1 MSITYTSAKAASL
14 LYLSQLGLLPPSDLP
29 PPDLRA
35 ALRAMYT
42 EQAAAVRAD
51 LPAAYH
57 STFDDRCN
65 QSSFLTVC
73 PTTPDLTLTDTE
85 FQVGCHVRC
94 YNAGRTGRCSCNA
107 SNAVPGHDL
116 VCVKAGAK
124 RTGRHERV
132 RGLLRDSFQH
142 SGAQVCEYLKN

>member
-1 MSITYTSAKAASL
+1 MCNGGFGIQQYQTTVSITYTSAKAASL
-14 LYLSQLGLLPPSDLP
+14 LHLSQLGLLPPSDLP
-29 PPDLRA
+29 TLDLRV

-42 EQAAAVRAD
+42 AQAAAVRAD

-57 STFDDRCN
+57 STFDDHCN
-65 QSSFLTVC
+65 QSSYAFLTVC
-73 PTTPDLTLTDTE
+73 PTTLDLTLTDTE

-116 VCVKAGAK
+116 VCVKAGAFFLIYY
-124 RTGRHERV
+124 R
-132 RGLLRDSFQH
+132 
-142 SGAQVCEYLKN
+142 